1 MRRKYQLKRRAERQ
15 EQTRHRIVEAAIAL
29 HCTKGPSRTTLSD
42 VARRAGVQRHTLYR
56 HFPDEQ
62 ALGFACS
69 GRYMTEHPLP
79 DPAQWA
85 AVVNPE
91 KRRRVGLTALY
102 TWFDANQ
109 EMIGAVWRDAEL
121 DPAIGELFQLRAG
134 ATLAGIR
141 ETLRVGLPR
150 NKRAHA
156 MLDLALDFYTWRRL
170 ARSGLSPAHAADAIC
185 SVLA

>member
-1 MRRKYQLKRRAERQ
+1 
-15 EQTRHRIVEAAIAL
+15 
-29 HCTKGPSRTTLSD
+29 
-42 VARRAGVQRHTLYR
+42 
-56 HFPDEQ
+56 
-62 ALGFACS
+62 
-69 GRYMTEHPLP
+69 
-79 DPAQWA
+79 
-85 AVVNPE
+85 VNPE

-141 ETLRVGLPR
+141 NTLCAGLPR
-150 NKRAHA
+150 NKRVHA